1 MIMKEIV
8 LDSVADGIRM
18 APFLFLTY
26 LVMEWMEHKTGDVT
40 KKAVERAGRFGP
52 LIGAVLGAFPQCG
65 FSAAAGSLYAGRVI
79 TLGTLFAIYLSTSDE
94 MLPVMISEAAGA
106 GLVMKVLGCK
116 IVIGMCMGFL
126 IDMSVGRHAK
136 EAGHNQIG
144 ELCSH
149 EHCHCGENAR
159 GIVWPAL
166 YHTLQVSF
174 FVLLIT
180 FGLNLAVHLIGEP
193 VLSGLFAQNGVLG
206 VFLAGLIGLFPN
218 CASSVL
224 ITQLYLEGVLD
235 FGAMLSGLLTGS
247 GIGLLVLYRVNHN
260 WRENVCITAGLY
272 MAGVVCGLLANAAG
286 MM

>member
-1 MIMKEIV
+1 MKEII
-8 LDSVADGIRM
+8 LDSVTDGMRM
-18 APFLFLTY
+18 VPFLFLTY
-26 LVMEWMEHKTGDVT
+26 LVMEWLEHKTGDMT
-40 KKAVERAGRFGP
+40 KKAVEKAGHFGP

-94 MLPVMISEAAGA
+94 MLPVLISEAAGA
-106 GLVMKVLGCK
+106 GLIIRILGCK
-116 IVIGMCMGFL
+116 IVIGMGMGFV
-126 IDMSVGRHAK
+126 IDLLLRRQRKAEEQIH
-136 EAGHNQIG
+136 IG

-149 EHCHCGENAR
+149 EHCHCGADDR
-159 GIVWPAL
+159 GIVRPAL
-166 YHTLQVSF
+166 YHTLQITC

-180 FGLNLAVHLIGEP
+180 FGLNLAVYLIGEAF
-193 VLSGLFAQNGVLG
+193 LTDLFSQNGILG
-206 VFLAGLIGLFPN
+206 VLLSGLIGLFPN

-224 ITQLYLEGVLD
+224 VTQLYLEGVLD

-260 WRENVCITAGLY
+260 WRENLGITAGLY
-272 MAGVVCGLLANAAG
+272 LIGVVCGIAANAAG